1 MKKLLLSAALLLS
14 FAANAQ
20 VFTKDYDNN
29 EVASLNEENYVII
42 SHATSF
48 WDEDSSSKAGVRNM
62 VKFANDERITSL
74 AAVHEDALNNEADAA
89 KYFVT
94 QSDVNYVYFS
104 DAGQHKFQFPNI
116 KNAFVGGGNLTLCL
130 CETIR
135 DIVRGAKKNENLNMV
150 LVKDAI
156 YDWETTYDNISE
168 EFIDQFVVKF
178 FIPHFLCPWQNWH
191 DFPDMKMDG
200 LRLDVYSEAKLVKKY
215 DLEPGDSVPLEK
227 LDKAVNVRF
236 VSSKNLKSTFK
247 AIK

>member
-1 MKKLLLSAALLLS
+1 MKLLLLGAFLLS
-14 FAANAQ
+14 SALHAQ
-20 VFTKDYDNN
+20 VFHKDYDNN
-29 EVASLNEENYVII
+29 EVAALNEENYVII

-62 VKFANDERITSL
+62 VKFANEERITSL

-89 KYFVT
+89 KYFVKQT
-94 QSDVNYVYFS
+94 DVNYVYLS

-135 DIVRGAKKNENLNMV
+135 DIVRGAKHNNGLNMV

-156 YDWETTYDNISE
+156 YDWEKSYDNISE

-200 LRLDVYSEAKLVKKY
+200 LRLDVYSESKLVKGY
-215 DLEPGDSVPLEK
+215 DLEPSDSVPLEK
-227 LDKAVNVRF
+227 LEKIVNVRF
-236 VSSKNLKSTFK
+236 VSSQNLKKTFQK
-247 AIK
+247 IK